1 MILFL
6 FLIELSEKKE
16 KRLLK
21 VTLFW
26 IMIVFMHFLLE
37 MNLKIAIIFFSSESF
52 LSNNILFSFFFLN
65 CSSFWREIMKTFFSS
80 LFFAERSENLKAD
93 VIVDL
98 LKTISLT
105 AFEVVMT
112 ETSVSF

>member
-1 MILFL
+1 
-6 FLIELSEKKE
+6 
-16 KRLLK
+16 
-21 VTLFW
+21 
-26 IMIVFMHFLLE
+26 
-37 MNLKIAIIFFSSESF
+37 
-52 LSNNILFSFFFLN
+52 
-65 CSSFWREIMKTFFSS
+65 MKTFFSF